1 MVSAVSCAGPAT
13 IGSSPETIEPV
24 ARQSA
29 HGDAEIASR
38 IVQSGEFFVVG
49 GPVQPDRPCYLER
62 SADDALRQGLLDRRF
77 CYVLGPKSS
86 GKTSLMAR
94 TIRGLRADGELAA
107 VVDLAQIGARGEST
121 EAGRWFY
128 SIAYRIVRELRI
140 KVDLQ
145 TWWQE
150 KSVLLREQR
159 LSEFFWEIVLANT
172 TAPVTI
178 FFDEIERALD
188 LPFSGELFAALSNC
202 YNGRATEPDYQRLN
216 FVVMGVA
223 TPRQLGR
230 GVTLPLFLDG
240 FSIEPRDF
248 TLEETFGLAEGFD
261 TSDEQ
266 AHAALSRV
274 HYWVKGQPYLTQKIA
289 RAVARR
295 GGTVDDVDGI
305 VREQFLTQGAR
316 DEEPLLNHV
325 ARQLTGGGPQK
336 RRALVLLKKLG
347 KGTPIVA
354 DIDSPA
360 QEALNLSGIAA
371 DQGEEFLTYRNRLV
385 KSVFTARWA
394 GSALPFD
401 WRGAAVAAAAVL
413 VMILLPVW
421 YTKYFPRPY
430 IDTLAGVTDNYA
442 VALDTHDK
450 LRRFPGFGST
460 ADELLAE
467 IMIRR
472 SRTAD
477 SYAEIRAA
485 DDVLRGLDGYT
496 ETADELMGAY
506 WLQRAD
512 SAVLRGSRDE
522 ALVFADLARI
532 APSGAA
538 ADLASSLID
547 VDYPHLL
554 QTHRFDSSLMQWEVD
569 WGSQGL
575 TVVDTLRQGRLL
587 RLTEPGSSAYSRP
600 LTALQ
605 HVPVSRE
612 LGVDEPGSAGAFQ
625 LQIDVEHEAEDQL
638 MLMLEAPSG
647 ASATFELPRSSQS
660 SRVMQVSEQSVLSS
674 LADEDRRGVW
684 RLTLIDRVQGQAGRL
699 NRWGLLFAEELRGWE
714 DVPDQGLAIPD
725 PVRTDQ
731 VDVQLSVDGRLG
743 LARPSRPGA
752 RGALTLWDLE
762 AGTSLGDLQLDAIP
776 TYSLLS
782 PDARRLVTV
791 TGNALNIWDVDARS
805 AVARIETQT
814 GFALPPTVS
823 VDGQYIAIAEHLET
837 GAVLYSLLRA
847 EDGELVASIEG
858 IAGARDWVLGP
869 QARYLIVLG
878 PGRLARFLD
887 PRRGELMLELP
898 HARELVRFVATTDDL
913 LLSVDEAGDI
923 LVWHLSDAQRG
934 DLDPQL
940 VGVTVDP
947 QSVSIAGDGSV
958 VAYEAANSHV
968 IVRDIVNDAIAL
980 SARVHR
986 DGSPVR
992 TRLAPDGR
1000 TLVTASGAL
1009 LQTWQV
1015 SPASPV
1021 ALANAGVSVMALDE
1035 TAQIAALGYR
1045 DGHLQIRTTAQ
1056 LQERIEA
1063 QPEIPYI
1070 GHQGSV
1076 TSLAL
1081 SSARGL
1087 IASGGRDGVVRLWSL
1102 TSGAPTE
1109 PFMRHPDGPVH
1120 DVAISDDGQ
1129 WVVSAAETSAMAWAA
1144 EDGELAVEFPI
1155 NGSALAVSIAP
1166 DSSTVAVGDSAGNV
1180 FVASI
1185 DDSTAPRTG
1194 RAQAGVT
1201 ALAFGPD
1208 GERLVSGDRS
1218 GRVQLWNP
1226 DDATALGGEL
1236 VLPHAIRWI
1245 GFGPDGDTL
1254 IVQTDH
1260 WVHRLDIGPAGPVVA
1275 ASWLIGVDVEEGVP
1289 VTSDGEA
1296 LRLIGGRSLG
1306 LVDVAEISLVG
1317 AENRADPAEPRAL
1330 NRDWLGVLGLAID
1343 ESAEVV
1349 VAIR

>member
-1 MVSAVSCAGPAT
+1 
-13 IGSSPETIEPV
+13 
-24 ARQSA
+24 
-29 HGDAEIASR
+29 
-38 IVQSGEFFVVG
+38 
-49 GPVQPDRPCYLER
+49 
-62 SADDALRQGLLDRRF
+62 
-77 CYVLGPKSS
+77 
-86 GKTSLMAR
+86 MAR
-94 TIRGLRADGELAA
+94 TIRGLRADGQRAA
-107 VVDLAQIGARGEST
+107 VVDLTQIGARGEST

-150 KSVLLREQR
+150 KSVLMREQR

-172 TAPVTI
+172 AAPVTI
-178 FFDEIERALD
+178 FFDEVECALD

-216 FVVMGVA
+216 FAVMGVA

-230 GVTLPLFLDG
+230 GMTLPLFLDG
-240 FSIEPRDF
+240 FAVEPSDF
-248 TLEETFGLAEGFD
+248 TLEETYGLDKGFGASE
-261 TSDEQ
+261 EQ
-266 AHAALSRV
+266 AHAALNRV
-274 HYWVKGQPYLTQKIA
+274 HYWVKGQPYLTQKIS

-295 GGTVDDVDGI
+295 RGSADDVDR
-305 VREQFLTQGAR
+305 VVHEQFLTPGAR

-325 ARQLTGGGPQK
+325 AGLLTGGGPHK
-336 RRALVLLKKLG
+336 RRGLVLLKKLG
-347 KGTPIVA
+347 KGAPIVV
-354 DIDSPA
+354 DSESPA
-360 QEALNLSGIAA
+360 QELLRLSGISAS
-371 DQGEEFLTYRNRLV
+371 QSEEFLIYRSRLV
-385 KSVFTARWA
+385 KSVFTSRWA
-394 GSALPFD
+394 KSALPFD
-401 WRGAAVAAAAVL
+401 WRGAAVAAAVIL

-430 IDTLAGVTDNYA
+430 VDTLTAVTDNYA

-450 LRRFPGFGST
+450 LRRFPGFGGT
-460 ADELLAE
+460 ADGLLAD

-477 SYAEIRAA
+477 TYAEVRGA
-485 DDVLRGLDGYT
+485 DDVLRSLDGYT
-496 ETADELMGAY
+496 ETADELMGVY
-506 WLQRAD
+506 WLHRAEA
-512 SAVLRGSRDE
+512 AVLRGRRDE
-522 ALVFADLARI
+522 ALVYADLAQI
-532 APSGAA
+532 SSGAA
-538 ADLASSLID
+538 AAYLVSSLID

-554 QTHRFDSSLMQWEVD
+554 QNHRFDESLLQWEVD

-575 TVVDTLRQGRLL
+575 TVVDTLRRARLL
-587 RLTEPGSSAYSRP
+587 RLTAPGSSAYTQG

-625 LQIDVEHEAEDQL
+625 LQIDVEHDAEEQV

-647 ASATFELPRSSQS
+647 ASATFGLPASNQS
-660 SRVMQVSEQSVLSS
+660 SRVMRVTEQSALSN

-684 RLTLIDRVQGQAGRL
+684 RLTLIDRVEGEAGRL

-714 DVPDQGLAIPD
+714 DVPDRGLDIPD
-725 PVRTDQ
+725 PIRTDQ

-752 RGALTLWDLE
+752 RGALTLWDL
-762 AGTSLGDLQLDAIP
+762 GSGMSLGDLQLDAMP

-782 PDARRLVTV
+782 PDARRFVAV
-791 TGNALNIWDVDARS
+791 NGNALTIWDVAGRS
-805 AVARIETQT
+805 AVARIVAQT

-823 VDGQYIAIAEHLET
+823 VGGQYVAIAEHLET

-858 IAGARDWVLGP
+858 ISDARDWVLGP

-878 PGRLARFLD
+878 PGRLVQLLD
-887 PRRGELMLELP
+887 PRRGELILELP
-898 HARELVRFVATTDDL
+898 HSRELVQFVATTDDL
-913 LLSVDEAGDI
+913 LLSVDVAGDI
-923 LVWHLSDAQRG
+923 LVWHLSDAQQG

-940 VGVTVDP
+940 VGITVDP
-947 QSVSIAGDGSV
+947 RSVSIAGDGSV
-958 VAYEAANSHV
+958 VAYEAAHSHV

-986 DGSPVR
+986 ADGPVR

-1000 TLVTASGAL
+1000 MLVTASGAL
-1009 LQTWQV
+1009 LQIWEV
-1015 SPASPV
+1015 SSAVPV
-1021 ALANAGVSVMALDE
+1021 SLANVGVSVMALDE

-1063 QPEIPYI
+1063 QDEIPYI
-1070 GHQGSV
+1070 GHQGAV
-1076 TSLAL
+1076 TSIAV

-1129 WVVSAAETSAMAWAA
+1129 WVISAAESSAMAWAA
-1144 EDGELAVEFPI
+1144 QDGELAVEFPI
-1155 NGSALAVSIAP
+1155 NGVALAVAIAP

-1180 FVASI
+1180 FVAEL
-1185 DDSTAPRTG
+1185 DDTSAPRSS

-1201 ALAFGPD
+1201 ALAFDPS
-1208 GERLVSGDRS
+1208 GERLASGDRS
-1218 GRVQLWNP
+1218 GRIQLWDP
-1226 DDATALGGEL
+1226 DDARALGNAL
-1236 VLPHAIRWI
+1236 ALPHAIRWL
-1245 GFGPDGDTL
+1245 GFGGDGDAL
-1254 IVQTDH
+1254 IAQTDH
-1260 WVHRLDIGPAGPVVA
+1260 WVHRLDIGPAGPVVTE
-1275 ASWLIGVDVEEGVP
+1275 SWLVGVDVEAGVP
-1289 VTSDGEA
+1289 TAPDGES
-1296 LRLIGGRSLG
+1296 LRLIGGRDLG
-1306 LVDVAEISLVG
+1306 LVDVQEISSLGTGSRV
-1317 AENRADPAEPRAL
+1317 DLAEPQVL
-1330 NRDWLGVLGLAID
+1330 SRDWIGVLGLAID
-1343 ESAEVV
+1343 ESANVV
-1349 VAIR
+1349 GANR

>member
-1 MVSAVSCAGPAT
+1 
-13 IGSSPETIEPV
+13 
-24 ARQSA
+24 
-29 HGDAEIASR
+29 
-38 IVQSGEFFVVG
+38 
-49 GPVQPDRPCYLER
+49 
-62 SADDALRQGLLDRRF
+62 
-77 CYVLGPKSS
+77 
-86 GKTSLMAR
+86 MAR
-94 TIRGLRADGELAA
+94 TIRGLRADGQLAA
-107 VVDLAQIGARGEST
+107 VVDLTQIGARGEST

-145 TWWQE
+145 SWWQE

-188 LPFSGELFAALSNC
+188 LPYAGELFAALSNC
-202 YNGRATEPDYQRLN
+202 YNSRATEPDYQRLN

-240 FSIEPRDF
+240 LAIEPQDF
-248 TLEETFGLAEGFD
+248 TLEETYGLVEGFD
-261 TSDEQ
+261 TGEEQ
-266 AHAALSRV
+266 AQAALNRV
-274 HYWVKGQPYLTQKIA
+274 RYWAKGQPYLTQKIS

-295 GGTVDDVDGI
+295 GGNADDVDSI
-305 VREQFLTQGAR
+305 VRSQFLTQGAR

-325 ARQLTGGGPQK
+325 AGQLTGGGPHK
-336 RRALVLLKKLG
+336 RRALILLKKLG

-354 DIDSPA
+354 DIESPA
-360 QEALNLSGIAA
+360 QAALRLSGIAA
-371 DQGEEFLTYRNRLV
+371 NRDEEFLTYRNRLV
-385 KSVFTARWA
+385 KSVFTSRWA
-394 GSALPFD
+394 SSALPFD
-401 WRGAAVAAAAVL
+401 WRGAAVAAVAVL

-430 IDTLAGVTDNYA
+430 IDTLTAVTNNYA

-460 ADELLAE
+460 ADELLAD

-472 SRTAD
+472 SRTAETY
-477 SYAEIRAA
+477 SEVRAA
-485 DDVLRGLDGYT
+485 DDVLRSLDGYT

-506 WLQRAD
+506 WLQRAE
-512 SAVLRGSRDE
+512 SAVLSGRRDE
-522 ALVFADLARI
+522 ALVYADLAQI
-532 APSGAA
+532 GSSAAA

-547 VDYPHLL
+547 SDYPHLL
-554 QTHRFDSSLMQWEVD
+554 RTHRFDGSLLQWEID
-569 WGSQGL
+569 WDSQGL

-587 RLTEPGSSAYSRP
+587 SLTAPGSSAYTQA

-612 LGVDEPGSAGAFQ
+612 LGIDEPGSAGAFQ
-625 LQIDVEHEAEDQL
+625 LQIDVEHEAEEQV

-647 ASATFELPRSSQS
+647 ASVTFGLPPSSRS
-660 SRVMQVSEQSVLSS
+660 SRVMQVTEQSALSS

-684 RLTLIDRVQGQAGRL
+684 RLTLIDRVQGQIGRL

-714 DVPDQGLAIPD
+714 DVPDQGLEIPD

-731 VDVQLSVDGRLG
+731 IDVQLSLDGRLG

-762 AGTSLGDLQLDAIP
+762 SGSSLGDLQLDTLP
-776 TYSLLS
+776 SYSLLS

-791 TGNALNIWDVDARS
+791 TGNALTIWDVDGRS
-805 AVARIETQT
+805 AVARIVTQT
-814 GFALPPTVS
+814 GFALPPAVS
-823 VDGQYIAIAEHLET
+823 VDGQYVAIAEHLET

-847 EDGELVASIEG
+847 QDGELVASIEG
-858 IAGARDWVLGP
+858 ITDARDWVLGP

-878 PGRLARFLD
+878 PGRLAQLLD
-887 PRRGELMLELP
+887 PRRGELILKLP
-898 HARELVRFVATTDDL
+898 HSRELVRFVATADDL
-913 LLSVDEAGDI
+913 LLSVDVAGDI
-923 LVWHLSDAQRG
+923 LVWHLSDAQQG

-940 VGVTVDP
+940 VGITVDP

-958 VAYEAANSHV
+958 VAYEAENSHV
-968 IVRDIVNDAIAL
+968 IVRDIVNDTIAL

-986 DGSPVR
+986 AGGPVR
-992 TRLAPDGR
+992 TRLAPDGQMV
-1000 TLVTASGAL
+1000 VTASGAL
-1009 LQTWQV
+1009 LQIWEVT
-1015 SPASPV
+1015 PAPPV
-1021 ALANAGVSVMALDE
+1021 RLVNVGVSVMALDE

-1045 DGHLQIRTTAQ
+1045 DGHVQIRTTAQ
-1056 LQERIEA
+1056 LQERIET
-1063 QPEIPYI
+1063 QREIPYI
-1070 GHQGSV
+1070 GHQGAV
-1076 TSLAL
+1076 TSIAV

-1109 PFMRHPDGPVH
+1109 PFMRHPDGPIH

-1129 WVVSAAETSAMAWAA
+1129 WVISAAETSAMAWATQ
-1144 EDGELAVEFPI
+1144 DGELAVEFPI

-1180 FVASI
+1180 FVAAI
-1185 DDSTAPRTG
+1185 DDSSPPRSA

-1201 ALAFGPD
+1201 ALAFGPN
-1208 GERLVSGDRS
+1208 GERLASGDRS
-1218 GRVQLWNP
+1218 GRVQLWSS
-1226 DDATALGGEL
+1226 DDARALGSAL
-1236 VLPHAIRWI
+1236 VLPHAIRWL
-1245 GFGPDGDTL
+1245 GFGADGDAL

-1260 WVHRLDIGPAGPVVA
+1260 WVHRLAIEPAGPVVA
-1275 ASWLIGVDVEEGVP
+1275 ASWLVGVDVEEGVP
-1289 VTSDGEA
+1289 TAPDGES
-1296 LRLIGGRSLG
+1296 LRLIGGRDLG
-1306 LVDVAEISLVG
+1306 LVDVEEISVLS
-1317 AENRADPAEPRAL
+1317 AEDRIDLSAPQAL
-1330 NRDWLGVLGLAID
+1330 NRDWIGVLGLAID
-1343 ESAEVV
+1343 ESAEVID
-1349 VAIR
+1349 ANR